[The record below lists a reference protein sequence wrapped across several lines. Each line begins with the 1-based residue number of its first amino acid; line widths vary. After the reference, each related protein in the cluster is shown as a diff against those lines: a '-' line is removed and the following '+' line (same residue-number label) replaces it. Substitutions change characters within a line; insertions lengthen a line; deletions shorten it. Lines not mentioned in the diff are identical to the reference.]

1 MTSDQH
7 APTAQRFLR
16 TKEDRYLAGV
26 GGGLGRAFGVD
37 PIIFR
42 ILLVGLFLAGGLGF
56 FFYLAAILVVPSDDG
71 SGQAAPRGSGDTLRR
86 LIVVSAVVIGATALF
101 AVLFGGAAWATAAG
115 GGIGVAIIVLG
126 LGSALLIG
134 AARGD
139 HRFRWLVLPALALAF
154 PATVVGAADIS
165 LDGGIGERSYRPAG
179 TERLPATYR
188 LGVGELVV
196 DLRRLDWSGARQER
210 LQVDVSVG
218 HALVLVPPE
227 VCVSSRV
234 KVTAGHV
241 EVLGRMGDGVDID
254 QDLPRTPSA
263 GAPGL
268 QLEGAMSTGAFQ
280 VFHRDPRKALPKDE
294 DDKLVRQQRATAD
307 RACAGARR

>member
-1 MTSDQH
+1 MTSDSH
-7 APTAQRFLR
+7 PPTAPRFLR
-16 TKEDRYLAGV
+16 TKEDRYLSGV

-56 FFYLAAILVVPSDDG
+56 FFYLAAILLVPSDDG
-71 SGQAAPRGSGDTLRR
+71 TGQAAPRGSGDTLRR
-86 LIVVSAVVIGATALF
+86 LILVSAVLIGAASLL

-115 GGIGVAIIVLG
+115 GGIGVAILVLG
-126 LGSALLIG
+126 LGVALLIG
-134 AARGD
+134 ASRGD
-139 HRFRWLVLPALALAF
+139 RRSRWLVLPALALAF

-165 LDGGIGERSYRPAG
+165 LDGGVGERSYRPAG
-179 TERLPATYR
+179 TEQLPETYR

-196 DLRRLDWSGARQER
+196 DLRELDWSGARQER
-210 LQVDVSVG
+210 LRVDVSVG

-234 KVTAGHV
+234 KVTAGHA
-241 EVLGRMGDGVDID
+241 EVLGRIGDGVDID

-268 QLEGAMSTGAFQ
+268 QLEGAMSTGAFE
-280 VFHRDPRKALPKDE
+280 VFHRDPRVTVPMDGFDE
-294 DDKLVRQQRATAD
+294 RVRQERASAD
-307 RACAGARR
+307 RACAGEQR